1 MHIAKKGLRVLGI
14 AESFSSRST
23 SLLAGVV
30 MRKDLRID
38 GVAVTNV
45 TVGGMD
51 ATEGVMTLVRTLDRK
66 DINCIFLGGCIIAW
80 YNIIDPEELLYR
92 TGLPVI
98 VITYRR
104 SEGIRDKIE
113 EIFPGDE
120 RRLSCYDS
128 LEKPVPIA
136 LPSGHSV
143 HVRATGIS
151 LPDAARLCRDF
162 VLDGRLP
169 EPVRVAR
176 LVARAVMRLPTS
188 GQSGNREDCYQPSTT
203 AIHK

>member
-38 GVAVTNV
+38 GVAVTGV

-51 ATEGVMTLVRTLDRK
+51 ATEGVLALVRDLDRK

-80 YNIIDPEELLYR
+80 YNIIDPQEVLHR
-92 TGLPVI
+92 TGLPVV
-98 VITYRR
+98 VITYRK
-104 SEGIRDKIE
+104 SEGIHDKIE
-113 EIFPGDE
+113 ALFPGDS

-128 LEKPVPIA
+128 LEKPVPVT
-136 LPSGHSV
+136 LPSGHVV
-143 HVRATGIS
+143 HLRAVGTG
-151 LPDAARLCRDF
+151 LPDATRLCRDF
-162 VLDGRLP
+162 ILDGRLP

-176 LVARAVMRLPTS
+176 LVARAVMRHGFS
-188 GQSGNREDCYQPSTT
+188 GQAGN
-203 AIHK
+203 

>member
-38 GVAVTNV
+38 GVAVTGV

-51 ATEGVMTLVRTLDRK
+51 ATEGVLALVRDLDRK

-80 YNIIDPEELLYR
+80 YNIIDPQEVLHR
-92 TGLPVI
+92 TGLPV
-98 VITYRR
+98 VVVTYRK
-104 SEGIRDKIE
+104 SEGIHDKIE
-113 EIFPGDE
+113 ALFPGDSH
-120 RRLSCYDS
+120 RLSSYDS
-128 LEKPVPIA
+128 LEKPVPVT
-136 LPSGHSV
+136 LPSGHV
-143 HVRATGIS
+143 IHLRAVGIGI
-151 LPDAARLCRDF
+151 PDATRLCRDF
-162 VLDGRLP
+162 ILDGRLP

-176 LVARAVMRLPTS
+176 LVARAVMRHGFS
-188 GQSGNREDCYQPSTT
+188 GQAGN
-203 AIHK
+203 

>member
-38 GVAVTNV
+38 GVAVTGV

-51 ATEGVMTLVRTLDRK
+51 ATEGVLALVRDLDRK

-80 YNIIDPEELLYR
+80 YNIIDPQEVLHR
-92 TGLPVI
+92 TGLPVV
-98 VITYRR
+98 VITYRK
-104 SEGIRDKIE
+104 SEGIHDKIE
-113 EIFPGDE
+113 ALFPGDS
-120 RRLSCYDS
+120 RRLSSYDS
-128 LEKPVPIA
+128 LEKPVPVT
-136 LPSGHSV
+136 LPSGHV
-143 HVRATGIS
+143 IHLRAVGIG
-151 LPDAARLCRDF
+151 LPDATCLCRDF
-162 VLDGRLP
+162 ILDGRLP

-176 LVARAVMRLPTS
+176 LVARAVMRHGFS
-188 GQSGNREDCYQPSTT
+188 GQAGN
-203 AIHK
+203 

>member
-38 GVAVTNV
+38 GVAVTRV

-51 ATEGVMTLVRTLDRK
+51 GTEGVLTLVRDLGRK

-80 YNIIDPEELLYR
+80 YNIIDPKIVMER
-92 TGLPVI
+92 TGLPVV
-98 VITYRR
+98 VITYRK

-113 EIFPGDE
+113 VKFPGDS

-128 LEKPVPIA
+128 LEKPVSIT
-136 LPSGHSV
+136 LPSGHVV
-143 HVRATGIS
+143 HLRAVGIS
-151 LPDAARLCRDF
+151 FPDATRLCSDF
-162 VLDGRLP
+162 TLDGRLP

-176 LVARAVMRLPTS
+176 LVARAVMRAGLAC
-188 GQSGNREDCYQPSTT
+188 QAGN
-203 AIHK
+203 